1 MLSATTGRSL
11 TKGSLVSL
19 RVSANVVYL
28 CHFGLKFLLTRC
40 HPGLVFAARC
50 HLGLVFAAGHAP
62 PPVLGLDPPFKLS
75 RREGDPFLA
84 FVAVPARLGIIFDGE
99 FEAG

>member
-11 TKGSLVSL
+11 TKGPLVSL

-40 HPGLVFAARC
+40 HP
-50 HLGLVFAAGHAP
+50 GLVFAAGHAP

>member
-1 MLSATTGRSL
+1 MYATTGRSL
-11 TKGSLVSL
+11 TKGPLVSL

-40 HPGLVFAARC
+40 H
-50 HLGLVFAAGHAP
+50 LGLFFAAGHAP
-62 PPVLGLDPPFKLS
+62 PARRCGLS
-75 RREGDPFLA
+75 RWEGDPFMA
-84 FVAVPARLGIIFDGE
+84 FVAVPARLGITFDGE

>member
-1 MLSATTGRSL
+1 MYATTGRSL
-11 TKGSLVSL
+11 TKGPLVWL

-40 HPGLVFAARC
+40 HPGLVFAA
-50 HLGLVFAAGHAP
+50 GHAP
-62 PPVLGLDPPFKLS
+62 PAVLGLDPPFKLS
-75 RREGDPFLA
+75 RREGDPFMA